1 MTEIT
6 PTRSAYLDLQE
17 EQVGMQEGYRFLDE
31 KRLVLA
37 AETLK
42 ELEHYEAV
50 KQDFMDLY
58 HHAGSLLQ
66 AAVMRHG
73 ISGLEIYPVNN
84 NRWNNLQKST
94 YSVLGLPVNK
104 LSLQENT
111 MQSAIATALN
121 ASPEANETAELFSRL
136 VEKAVVL
143 AASNANLVRLYEEYR
158 QTSRRA
164 RALEDVLL
172 PEIKQTLAHIDASLE
187 EMDTEEIVRV
197 RHSISA
203 LKTV

>member
-1 MTEIT
+1 
-6 PTRSAYLDLQE
+6 
-17 EQVGMQEGYRFLDE
+17 
-31 KRLVLA
+31 
-37 AETLK
+37 
-42 ELEHYEAV
+42 
-50 KQDFMDLY
+50 
-58 HHAGSLLQ
+58 
-66 AAVMRHG
+66 
-73 ISGLEIYPVNN
+73 
-84 NRWNNLQKST
+84 
-94 YSVLGLPVNK
+94 
-104 LSLQENT
+104 